1 VPGFQFTRGEMQI
14 AHMIHAAAAVLMMA
28 AFLGHIYMGTL
39 GMKGAFSAMRTGYVD
54 EAWARE
60 HHQYWAEDIR
70 AGKIPV
76 QRSQPTATPVAK
88 PT

>member
-1 VPGFQFTRGEMQI
+1 
-14 AHMIHAAAAVLMMA
+14 
-28 AFLGHIYMGTL
+28 
-39 GMKGAFSAMRTGYVD
+39 MRTGYVD